1 MKWGVNFIV
10 SYEVE
15 ASSKWEAVEIAEQ
28 IFSADTHFEYDIDE
42 QLEHALSPG
51 AEKAIF
57 RFFEKDKHTGCSSFT
72 TINNKTYHKNNQICD
87 TFMNKT
93 FCGEIKI
100 TERDPWKNTLEK
112 VTRCMVNREWQ
123 E

>member
-1 MKWGVNFIV
+1 MATQALTLLKW
-10 SYEVE
+10 
-15 ASSKWEAVEIAEQ
+15 K
-28 IFSADTHFEYDIDE
+28 DLRHD
-42 QLEHALSPG
+42 
-51 AEKAIF
+51 AI
-57 RFFEKDKHTGCSSFT
+57 RFFEKDKNTGCTSFT
-72 TINNKTYHKNNQICD
+72 TINNKTYHKNNQIYD

-100 TERDPWKNTLEK
+100 TECEPWKNTLEK